1 VSVCVHLCVVCEL
14 CVRFVRD
21 CLCVFVCVCV
31 CVCMCVCV
39 CVCLCVCA
47 CVRGCVCLG
56 ACSCVCL
63 CVCVCVRACV
73 RACLCVYA
81 CVYVCAL
88 FVCVCARMCLTSLE
102 VRAWLLVEAS
112 SGPGAGGAVGGGAG
126 DFHLERFSFSQFGA
140 CMLPYKMQA
149 LKPSTRREAW
159 SGGGA
164 SCWDGS
170 LSPCWLTFPS
180 SSHSHSVILNGISKI
195 HYKSPGTTFIILPG
209 TRNRRGRR
217 PCNFPGYPD
226 QLWSKFCYFFR
237 VLDRL
242 YFPGVGAC
250 VCVYVHVRLRVCACV
265 YVQLNSH
272 SDVKKIRN
280 KGGSC

>member
-1 VSVCVHLCVVCEL
+1 MFSGRG
-14 CVRFVRD
+14 RF
-21 CLCVFVCVCV
+21 FW
-31 CVCMCVCV
+31 
-39 CVCLCVCA
+39 A
-47 CVRGCVCLG
+47 CKTSINLILEKLILAKTEEQRVEERG
-56 ACSCVCL
+56 
-63 CVCVCVRACV
+63 
-73 RACLCVYA
+73 
-81 CVYVCAL
+81 
-88 FVCVCARMCLTSLE
+88 TSIW
-102 VRAWLLVEAS
+102 R
-112 SGPGAGGAVGGGAG
+112 
-126 DFHLERFSFSQFGA
+126 DFHSVS
-140 CMLPYKMQA
+140 YKMQA